1 MWSKSFLEGLPVL
14 QMLSSLGFPHTP
26 LPSKAY
32 RTCKACLPAA
42 GAALPRLQTVG
53 VLVSRP
59 LAKMLASLPLRRL
72 RLLQVLASLGVP
84 QERLTRDLLEVWNK
98 TDLLQEPVGAQLH
111 SVQAQQTELLQM
123 EEQAQAA
130 AAGCAEGDA
139 PDGSP
144 PGEAGAGQQAR
155 VPDGSTPAASDL
167 EASAGMAEQAPEEPT
182 QADAAAHIPHPG
194 SWEGQQPQVQQQQQL
209 NTAAAA
215 ATAAAQG
222 EDGRLTGGVRPTMV
236 FVSAKEGR
244 GLEDLL
250 LEIDRKVR
258 SSCLASETLSACS
271 PLAMMACTSYD

>member
-111 SVQAQQTELLQM
+111 SVQAQQTELLQR

-167 EASAGMAEQAPEEPT
+167 EASAGMAEQAPEEP
-182 QADAAAHIPHPG
+182 
-194 SWEGQQPQVQQQQQL
+194 
-209 NTAAAA
+209 
-215 ATAAAQG
+215 AQG